1 VKLFFFLLIGRK
13 GYKEMA
19 YSNIKAFRRYSK
31 KVSKKKVVYKKKTY
45 TTPTKKLVKL
55 IRKIALKGCE
65 TKNTHVIVENN
76 NLFHNS
82 QYIVNGL
89 LATTY
94 GTGDDNSG
102 LSANNVRLGD
112 QVIARGL
119 SIKLWF
125 ANKLDRPNVMYKIII
140 FRYQSNDN
148 PSDIFLSQ
156 STTNIMLRD
165 FDTEKYSII
174 AQKTFNLQI
183 GASGTFPVGT
193 DATKWSEKEAHRYV
207 KFYIPLKNKQIKYN
221 NNSQIPKFKNIGFMV
236 APYDSYGTLTTDNI
250 ASFAYNYKFYF
261 KDP

>member
-1 VKLFFFLLIGRK
+1 
-13 GYKEMA
+13 MA

-76 NLFHNS
+76 NLYHNS
-82 QYIVNGL
+82 QFIVNGL

-112 QVIARGL
+112 AVIARGL
-119 SIKLWF
+119 SIKLWI
-125 ANKLDRPNVMYKIII
+125 ANKLDRPNVMYKIIV

-174 AQKTFNLQI
+174 AQKSFNLQVGFSAI
-183 GASGTFPVGT
+183 PNGDGT
-193 DATKWSEKEAHRYV
+193 SNLNRKEAHKYV
-207 KFYIPLKNKQIKYN
+207 KFYIPLKNKQIRYN
-221 NNSQIPKFKNIGFMV
+221 NNSQIPKFKNIGFMA

>member
-1 VKLFFFLLIGRK
+1 
-13 GYKEMA
+13 
-19 YSNIKAFRRYSK
+19 
-31 KVSKKKVVYKKKTY
+31 
-45 TTPTKKLVKL
+45 
-55 IRKIALKGCE
+55 
-65 TKNTHVIVENN
+65 VENN
-76 NLFHNS
+76 NLYHNS
-82 QYIVNGL
+82 QFIVNGL

-112 QVIARGL
+112 AVIARGL
-119 SIKLWF
+119 SIKLWI

-174 AQKTFNLQI
+174 AQKTFNLQVGVSNVASSVNSA
-183 GASGTFPVGT
+183 GATS
-193 DATKWSEKEAHRYV
+193 KEAHKYV
-207 KFYIPLKNKQIKYN
+207 KFYIPLKNKQIRYN